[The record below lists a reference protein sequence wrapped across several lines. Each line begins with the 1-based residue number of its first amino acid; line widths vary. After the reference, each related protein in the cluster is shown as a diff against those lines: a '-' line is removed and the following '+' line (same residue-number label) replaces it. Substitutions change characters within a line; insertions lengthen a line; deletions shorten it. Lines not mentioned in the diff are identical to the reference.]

1 MKKIVFINIL
11 FIFISTFAFSIDL
24 KMKSKFEHIQSN
36 PILRTSTII
45 NLFYTQDNDLVVI
58 YSNQPNRLPVF
69 VIKNDTEILNSVYEK
84 NINRGT
90 FSKFIN
96 NGIIY
101 SLKNDYKVLFS
112 PKEIDFYNE
121 FIETQFG
128 DNPAPYYMYIMDK
141 NENIVFNFNTWRID
155 KPEFYPKT
163 YYSSLS
169 EEKEYTAEQQ
179 LKILKLNP
187 ASTEW
192 KNHTAVNKKQNR
204 IAVVFDKLDGKR
216 GGLVIFE
223 VLYDAV
229 CNDDKVRVRKEPNL
243 NCDTVCLIN
252 KNDAV
257 KIKDQSDRKFEI
269 AGEEFYWHEVEL
281 PDGKTGWVYG
291 KYLDIEK

>member
-163 YYSSLS
+163 YYTSLS
-169 EEKEYTAEQQ
+169 EEKEYTREQQINQ
-179 LKILKLNP
+179 LKICP

-204 IAVVFDKLDGKR
+204 IAVVFDKYNGKR
-216 GGLVIFE
+216 GALVIFE

-229 CNDDKVRVRKEPNL
+229 CNDDKVRVRKEPDL
-243 NCDTVCLIN
+243 NCDTVTFIN
-252 KNDAV
+252 KNDSV

-269 AGEEFYWHEVEL
+269 DGEEWYWHEVEL

>member
-11 FIFISTFAFSIDL
+11 FIFISTFAFPIDL

-163 YYSSLS
+163 YYTSLS
-169 EEKEYTAEQQ
+169 EEKEYTREQQINQ
-179 LKILKLNP
+179 LKICP

-204 IAVVFDKLDGKR
+204 IAVVFDKYNGKR
-216 GGLVIFE
+216 GALVIFE

-243 NCDTVCLIN
+243 NCDTVTFIN
-252 KNDAV
+252 KNDSV

-269 AGEEFYWHEVEL
+269 DGEEWYWHEVEL

>member
-1 MKKIVFINIL
+1 MKKIVFISVL
-11 FIFISTFAFSIDL
+11 FMYISTFSFSIDI
-24 KMKSKFEHIQSN
+24 KFKNKFEHINSN

-45 NLFYTQDNDLVVI
+45 NLFYTQENDLVVI
-58 YSNQPNRLPVF
+58 YSNQPNRIPVY
-69 VIKNDTEILNSVYEK
+69 VIKNDTEIFNSVYEK
-84 NINRGT
+84 HINRGVFNEYT
-90 FSKFIN
+90 KE
-96 NGIIY
+96 GIIY
-101 SLKNDYKVLFS
+101 SLKYDYKVFFS

-121 FIETQFG
+121 FVELQFG

-141 NENIVFNFNTWRID
+141 NENVIFNFNTWRLD
-155 KPEFYPKT
+155 KQEFYPKT

-192 KNHTAVNKKQNR
+192 KTHTAINKKQNR

-243 NCDTVCLIN
+243 NCDTVTFIN
-252 KNDAV
+252 KNDSV

-269 AGEEFYWHEVEL
+269 DGEEFYWHEVEL

>member
-1 MKKIVFINIL
+1 MKKIVFNNIL

-192 KNHTAVNKKQNR
+192 KNHTAINKKQNR

>member
-1 MKKIVFINIL
+1 MKKIITIL
-11 FIFISTFAFSIDL
+11 FFNCIFLNFTFSIELRTKTVINSIEYNPIACFGVLDL
-24 KMKSKFEHIQSN
+24 FYDKLNNLVIVFERQSN
-36 PILRTSTII
+36 RKS
-45 NLFYTQDNDLVVI
+45 
-58 YSNQPNRLPVF
+58 VF
-69 VIKNDTEILNSVYEK
+69 SIKDDSFIESIEYEEIKYKSGEYHSYVK
-84 NINRGT
+84 
-90 FSKFIN
+90 

-101 SLKNDYKVLFS
+101 SLKDDYKVFFS
-112 PKEIDFYNE
+112 SVEIDFYNDFRQTE
-121 FIETQFG
+121 FG

-141 NENIVFNFNTWRID
+141 NENVIFNFNTWRLD
-155 KPEFYPKT
+155 KQVFYPKT
-163 YYSSLS
+163 YYTSLS

-192 KNHTAVNKKQNR
+192 KNHTAINKKQNR

-243 NCDTVCLIN
+243 NCDTVTFIN
-252 KNDAV
+252 KNDSV

-269 AGEEFYWHEVEL
+269 DGEEWYWHEVEL